1 MKTFKL
7 GEIELK
13 NISCSDCLL
22 SIGFEVESIPDSFL
36 ATIQKSIEDE
46 KIALEWHKK
55 HWSDKPVIIDF
66 HTLCVDFS
74 PEKPM
79 AAYNDEL
86 TGDLQTIFH
95 DAEDESLEGCGSAYV
110 DLSAYN
116 DYMKNIISDFLFN
129 KFFK

>member
-1 MKTFKL
+1 METLKL

-13 NISCSDCLL
+13 NIFCSDCLL

-46 KIALEWHKK
+46 KVALEWHKK

-79 AAYNDEL
+79 EYR
-86 TGDLQTIFH
+86 LQTTFH
-95 DAEDESLEGCGSAYV
+95 DAEDETLEGCGSAYV

-116 DYMKNIISDFLFN
+116 DYMKSIISDFLFN

>member
-1 MKTFKL
+1 MTQMETFKL

-22 SIGFEVESIPDSFL
+22 SISFEVESIPDSFL
-36 ATIQKSIEDE
+36 ATIKKSIEDE
-46 KIALEWHKK
+46 KVALEWHKK

-66 HTLCVDFS
+66 HSLCVDFS

-79 AAYNDEL
+79 EYH
-86 TGDLQTIFH
+86 LQTTFH
-95 DAEDESLEGCGSAYV
+95 DAEDETLEGCGSAYV
-110 DLSAYN
+110 DLSVYN

>member
-13 NISCSDCLL
+13 NISCTDCLL
-22 SIGFEVESIPDSFL
+22 SIGFEIKSIPDSFL
-36 ATIQKSIEDE
+36 ATIKKSIEDE

-55 HWSDKPVIIDF
+55 HWSDKPVIIDS
-66 HTLCVDFS
+66 HTLCVGFS
-74 PEKPM
+74 PEKPIE
-79 AAYNDEL
+79 YR
-86 TGDLQTIFH
+86 LQTTFH

>member
-13 NISCSDCLL
+13 NISCSACLL

-46 KIALEWHKK
+46 KNALEWHKK
-55 HWSDKPVIIDF
+55 RWSDKPVIIDF

-79 AAYNDEL
+79 AYR
-86 TGDLQTIFH
+86 LQTTFH

-110 DLSAYN
+110 DLSVYN
-116 DYMKNIISDFLFN
+116 NYMKNIISDFLFN